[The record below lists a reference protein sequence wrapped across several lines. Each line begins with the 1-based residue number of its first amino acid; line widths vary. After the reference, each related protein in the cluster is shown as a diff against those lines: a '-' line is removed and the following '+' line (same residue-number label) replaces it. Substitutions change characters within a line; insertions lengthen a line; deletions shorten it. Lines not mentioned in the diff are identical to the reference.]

1 MIQEFFKRP
10 LQVCIHYF
18 IKILKMNVA
27 SENIVVMYQTKNE
40 NKTLNYVLKLNQM
53 AMLEALSL

>member
-1 MIQEFFKRP
+1 
-10 LQVCIHYF
+10 
-18 IKILKMNVA
+18 MNVA

>member
-1 MIQEFFKRP
+1 
-10 LQVCIHYF
+10 
-18 IKILKMNVA
+18 MNVA
-27 SENIVVMYQTKNE
+27 SENIVVMYQTKNG